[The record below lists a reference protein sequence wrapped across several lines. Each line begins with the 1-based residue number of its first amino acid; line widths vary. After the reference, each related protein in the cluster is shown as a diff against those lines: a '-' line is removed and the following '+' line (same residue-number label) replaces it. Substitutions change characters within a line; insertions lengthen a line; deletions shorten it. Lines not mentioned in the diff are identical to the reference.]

1 LSRPPELT
9 CPRQP
14 VFCAVVL
21 HGLASLR
28 LAVVLLVLLAAV
40 LAWATLLEAR
50 NGRESAAWYVYANPW
65 FISLLA
71 LLGANILAATLI
83 RFPWK
88 KHQLGFVLTHAGIL
102 VLLAGAIQTLM
113 GGLEG
118 QIVLQQGQRT
128 AQFQVTARSVVN
140 VAWHFGGRRGATD
153 FLFSP
158 GPADWPEQRSL
169 DFGSSDGMGLKILR
183 FYRHA
188 RHQTDWIA
196 DDRDFDGPALQLQLS
211 GPGGNAIAEDWLSAN
226 MFGGEAIVGPTR
238 HELLPLPVA
247 SMTEDFLHPPA
258 ALGKSGVLSVHYQD
272 RMQRIE
278 VDGNLERRIELGD
291 EGVAVE
297 ITAYLPDAKPTP
309 KGEFVSVS
317 ANPRNPVLE
326 LKVYL
331 PGREQ
336 PMRQLAFARRPLL
349 NLDAVQGETCPVR
362 FWYHHAGLKP
372 VPGVVFA
379 QAPDGRLMYRAEA
392 QGAYGPPREVQQGDR
407 IALGGQFSVR
417 VQQYLPRARQEV
429 TFQPLEVAP
438 GQADQ
443 PEAAALV
450 EVSVDGQRR
459 TVWLQR
465 GDSPYSAQT
474 ILMDRGP
481 VFLTLGYE
489 SQPLGYSLELRDV
502 TRRFN
507 PGRAGDAAF
516 SSTVQLKDDAAGLD
530 EPREISPNRPL
541 VHGRFTLY
549 QTGFRDPT
557 HGKKVSI
564 LTAAYDPGR
573 GLKYIGSAMI
583 CVGILVMFYLRAYM
597 FRDVPAL
604 YDRRRPA
611 DDSSE
616 LPRDVTA
623 PSNPTVSSPKML
635 LLAGLA
641 LGLVPATA
649 WCGDDRAFDW
659 DQWRCLPVQDGGRY
673 KPLDTLAWE
682 TFRTLSNRTET
693 TEPET
698 GQRINAPTL
707 YLVMLFDWQ
716 GWDASAH
723 PHLKEPSRTA
733 GSYFQRHQPDK
744 WDRTPL
750 LRVDHLALRQAI
762 GLSKDENYIA
772 PLVLSQA
779 MLKLPEATVERPFVN
794 WAEGLLRRREEGL
807 TAFEDKA
814 LELAAKFWSYQE
826 HRQGKRLAVL
836 PIQGDDDQQWISLAV
851 LMQTE
856 WDEKSDP
863 TGLVRQTRQQF
874 LAARAAYFAG
884 SAGGF
889 NQASAGFLDAVRQ
902 LGPQLGAYPPA
913 SQIRLEVIYN
923 RFAPFRWAWI
933 ATALAFVSISLSIGT
948 RWRRFRVV
956 GYVAFCAGLSAMLI
970 GFGIR
975 LALSG
980 RAPVTNMYE
989 SVVYVAAGIAVFGL
1003 IFAWIYRNQFI
1014 LAAAAALTTVA
1025 LILADNCPA
1034 VLDAGLHPLQPVLRS
1049 NFWLVTHV
1057 LTITLSYAA
1066 LALAMGIGNITLGYY
1081 LRGYIVPPEIRSLTD
1096 LTYRALQLGVLL
1108 LAAGTILGGVWADYS
1123 WGRFWGWD
1131 PKEVWALVALLAY
1144 LAVLHARFAGWIRDF
1159 GLAALAVL
1167 CFSLVM
1173 MAWYGVNFVL
1183 GAGLHSYGFGN
1194 GGAPFVAGAIMVQ
1207 GLYVAAAAVR
1217 YVTSGAA
1224 AEAERAGRLAEGRAL
1239 L

>member
-1 LSRPPELT
+1 LNRAPALT
-9 CPRQP
+9 CSCRPT
-14 VFCAVVL
+14 VFSAVL

-28 LAVVLLVLLAAV
+28 LAVVLLVFLAAV

-50 NGRESAAWYVYANPW
+50 NGREYAVWYIYASPW
-65 FISLLA
+65 FITMLA

-102 VLLAGAIQTLM
+102 VLLAGAIQTL
-113 GGLEG
+113 GRGVEG
-118 QIVLQQGQRT
+118 QMVLQQGQRI
-128 AQFQVTARSVVN
+128 AQFQVTSRSMIN
-140 VAWHFGGRRGATD
+140 VAANFDGQRLATD

-158 GPADWPEQRSL
+158 GPADWPEHRSL
-169 DFGSSDGMGLKILR
+169 DFGNTDGMGLKILR

-196 DDRDFDGPALQLQLS
+196 DDRDFDGPALQLQLF

-226 MFGGEAIVGPTR
+226 LFGGEAIVGPTR

-247 SMTEDFLHPPA
+247 SMTEDFLHPPET
-258 ALGKSGVLSVHYQD
+258 LGKSGVLSIHYAD

-278 VDGNLERRIELGD
+278 VDGNLERRIELGA

-297 ITAYLPDAKPTP
+297 ITSYLPDAKPTP

-317 ANPRNPVLE
+317 ANPRNPLLE

-362 FWYHHAGLKP
+362 FWYHHTGLKP
-372 VPGVVFA
+372 VPGVLFA
-379 QAPDGRLMYRAEA
+379 QTPDGRLLCRAEA
-392 QGAYGPPREVQQGDR
+392 EGAYGPPREVQQGDR
-407 IALGGQFSVR
+407 IALGGQFSVM

-429 TFQPLEVAP
+429 TFQPLEAAP
-438 GQADQ
+438 GQAEQ

-450 EVSVDGQRR
+450 ELSIDGRRR

-489 SQPLGYSLELRDV
+489 SQSLGYSLELRDV
-502 TRRFN
+502 IRRFN
-507 PGRAGDAAF
+507 PGRAGDAAY

-530 EPREISPNRPL
+530 ELREISPNRPL

-549 QTGFRDPT
+549 QSGFRDPT

-564 LTAAYDPGR
+564 LTAAHDPGR
-573 GLKYIGSAMI
+573 SLKYVGSAMI
-583 CVGILVMFYLRAYM
+583 CVGILAMFYLRSDM
-597 FRDVPAL
+597 LRSVPAL
-604 YDRRRPA
+604 DGRGRPA
-611 DDSSE
+611 RESSMS
-616 LPRDVTA
+616 PSDVTA
-623 PSNPTVSSPKML
+623 PPNPTVSSPKML
-635 LLAGLA
+635 LLAGLV

-659 DQWRCLPVQDGGRY
+659 DQWRYLPVQDGGRS

-716 GWDASAH
+716 GWDASMH
-723 PHLKEPSRTA
+723 PHLKEASRAA
-733 GSYFQRHQPDK
+733 GSYFQSHQPDQ

-750 LRVDHLALRQAI
+750 LRVDDLALRPAI
-762 GLSKDENYIA
+762 GLSKDEKYIA

-779 MLKLPEATVERPFVN
+779 MLKLPEATAERPFVN
-794 WAEGLLRRREEGL
+794 WAEGLLRRRDEGL
-807 TAFEDKA
+807 TAFENKA
-814 LELAAKFWSYQE
+814 LDLAVKFWSYQE
-826 HRQGKRLAVL
+826 HRQGKRLAIL
-836 PIQGDDDQQWISLAV
+836 PIQGDEDQQWISLADLV
-851 LMQTE
+851 QTG

-884 SAGGF
+884 SADEF

-923 RFAPFRWAWI
+923 RFAPFRWAWV
-933 ATALAFVSISLSIGT
+933 ATATAFLCVSLSIGT
-948 RWRRFRVV
+948 RWQGFRVV
-956 GYVAFCAGLSAMLI
+956 GYVAFCAGLIAMLI
-970 GFGIR
+970 GFSIR
-975 LALSG
+975 LALAG

-989 SVVYVAAGIAVFGL
+989 SVVYVALGTAVLGL

-1014 LAAAAALTTVA
+1014 LATAAALTTVA

-1081 LRGYIVPPEIRSLTD
+1081 LRGDIVPPEICSLTG

-1159 GLAALAVL
+1159 GLAALSVL
-1167 CFSLVM
+1167 GFSLVM

-1194 GGAPFVAGAIMVQ
+1194 GGAPFVAGAIVVQ

-1224 AEAERAGRLAEGRAL
+1224 AEAERAARLADGQGL